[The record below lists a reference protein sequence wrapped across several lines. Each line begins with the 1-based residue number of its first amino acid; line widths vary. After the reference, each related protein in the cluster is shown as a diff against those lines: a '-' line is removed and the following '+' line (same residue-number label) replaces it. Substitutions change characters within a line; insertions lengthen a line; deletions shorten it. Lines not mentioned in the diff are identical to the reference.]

1 MRWMM
6 VGTMIA
12 VGSLAAT
19 AVRAQ
24 ESDGSTG
31 ATATQQSSQSNR
43 PAYGTYVRGPAT
55 IDADGV
61 PVANPNPMSRFLN
74 GADELPFAMPLV
86 DPPPTDASGTNAQT
100 K

>member
-12 VGSLAAT
+12 AGSLAAT

-24 ESDGSTG
+24 DNNAGTG
-31 ATATQQSSQSNR
+31 ATATGQSQQSD
-43 PAYGTYVRGPAT
+43 PPPYGAYVKGPAT

-86 DPPPTDASGTNAQT
+86 DPPPTDDSGTDAAT
-100 K
+100 H

>member
-1 MRWMM
+1 M

-12 VGSLAAT
+12 AGSLAAT

-24 ESDGSTG
+24 DNNAGTG
-31 ATATQQSSQSNR
+31 ATATGQSQQSD
-43 PAYGTYVRGPAT
+43 PPPYGAYVKGPAT

-61 PVANPNPMSRFLN
+61 PVAKPNPMSRFLN